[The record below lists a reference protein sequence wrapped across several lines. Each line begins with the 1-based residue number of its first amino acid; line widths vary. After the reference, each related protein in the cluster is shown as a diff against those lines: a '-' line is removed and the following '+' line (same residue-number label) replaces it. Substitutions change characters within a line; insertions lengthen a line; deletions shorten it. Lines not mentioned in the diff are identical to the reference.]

1 MPRIEKP
8 RAEGR
13 FHLAGGRRLGY
24 AEYGDPSGPV
34 VLWFHGTPGGRRQFP
49 LLGRR
54 TAEKL
59 GLRVVLVERP
69 GSGLSDPYPYNA
81 VADWAA
87 DAALVADTLD
97 AERLG
102 VIGLSG
108 GGPYALSCAGTSA
121 LAGRVA
127 AVAVVGGVTPS
138 VGPDAT
144 ATGPVD
150 LTRRF
155 APMLSGLRRPLAALV
170 AAGLLP
176 IVPLGHWA
184 YQGFSSIV
192 PEADQR
198 VLADAEIEAMF
209 IDDIALTS
217 RGRFQAFVDDLRLFG
232 RDWGFRLADVK
243 APVRWWHGD
252 ADPVVSFEA
261 AQVAA
266 SYLPDV
272 ELILRPGKS
281 HLGGFADV
289 EEILG
294 FIRSFLRAEQPAR
307 STQHGTFEDFVATAT
322 GGPDRRRGSAC
333 RSPTQALK

>member
-1 MPRIEKP
+1 MSPNNPWRHPFRVPHIEKP

-13 FHLAGGRRLGY
+13 FHLTGGRRLGY
-24 AEYGDPSGPV
+24 ADYGDPSGPV

-54 TAEKL
+54 AAENL
-59 GLRVVLVERP
+59 GLRVVVVERP
-69 GSGLSDPYPYNA
+69 GSGLSDPHPYDA

-87 DAALVADTLD
+87 DVAQVADTLD

-108 GGPYALSCAGTSA
+108 GGPYALSCAATPA

-127 AVAVVGGVTPS
+127 AVAVLGGVTPS

-144 ATGPVD
+144 ATGPID

-155 APMLSGLRRPLAALV
+155 APVLSGLRRPLAALV
-170 AAGLLP
+170 AGGLLP

-184 YQGFSSIV
+184 YRAFSGIM
-192 PEADQR
+192 PEPDQR
-198 VLADAEIEAMF
+198 VFADDEIQAMF

-217 RGRFQAFVDDLRLFG
+217 RGRFQALVDDARLFG

-252 ADPVVSFEA
+252 ADPLVSFEA
-261 AQVAA
+261 AEVAA
-266 SYLPDV
+266 SFLPDV
-272 ELILRPGKS
+272 ELILRPGES
-281 HLGGFADV
+281 HLGGFAAVDEV
-289 EEILG
+289 LG
-294 FIRSFLRAEQPAR
+294 FIRSFL
-307 STQHGTFEDFVATAT
+307 
-322 GGPDRRRGSAC
+322 
-333 RSPTQALK
+333 

>member
-1 MPRIEKP
+1 MSPNNPWRHPFRVPRIEKP

-13 FHLAGGRRLGY
+13 FDLTSGRRLGY

-54 TAEKL
+54 AAETL

-69 GSGLSDPYPYNA
+69 GSGLSDPHPYDA

-87 DAALVADTLD
+87 DVAQVADALG
-97 AERLG
+97 AEQLG
-102 VIGLSG
+102 IVGLSG
-108 GGPYALSCAGTSA
+108 GGPYALSCAGTPT
-121 LAGRVA
+121 LAHRVA
-127 AVAVVGGVTPS
+127 AVAVLGGVTPS

-150 LTRRF
+150 LARRF

-170 AAGLLP
+170 AGGLLP

-184 YQGFSSIV
+184 YRAFSGIM
-192 PEADQR
+192 PESDQLIFAD
-198 VLADAEIEAMF
+198 DEIQAMF

-217 RGRFQAFVDDLRLFG
+217 KGRFQALVDDLRLFG

-243 APVRWWHGD
+243 VPVRWWHGD
-252 ADPVVSFEA
+252 ADPIVSFDEA
-261 AQVAA
+261 REAIAH
-266 SYLPDV
+266 LPDA
-272 ELILRPGKS
+272 ELILRPGES
-281 HLGGFADV
+281 HLGGFAIAD
-289 EEILG
+289 EILG
-294 FIRSFLRAEQPAR
+294 FVRSL
-307 STQHGTFEDFVATAT
+307 
-322 GGPDRRRGSAC
+322 
-333 RSPTQALK
+333 L

>member
-1 MPRIEKP
+1 MPMSPNNPWRHPFRVPRIEKP

-54 TAEKL
+54 AAEKL

-69 GSGLSDPYPYNA
+69 GSGLSDPHPYNA

-87 DAALVADTLD
+87 DAAQVADTLD

-150 LTRRF
+150 LARRF
-155 APMLSGLRRPLAALV
+155 APMLSGPRRPLAALV
-170 AAGLLP
+170 AGGVATRHPARALGLQGRLRRHARGRPADFRRRRDRGDVHRRHRPDLQGPLPSPRRRRTAVRAGLGLPAGRREGAGAMVARRRRSCRVLRGRQGGGLLP
-176 IVPLGHWA
+176 ARRGAHPAPRREPPRRLRRLSRR
-184 YQGFSSIV
+184 SS
-192 PEADQR
+192 
-198 VLADAEIEAMF
+198 
-209 IDDIALTS
+209 
-217 RGRFQAFVDDLRLFG
+217 
-232 RDWGFRLADVK
+232 
-243 APVRWWHGD
+243 
-252 ADPVVSFEA
+252 
-261 AQVAA
+261 A
-266 SYLPDV
+266 S
-272 ELILRPGKS
+272 S
-281 HLGGFADV
+281 
-289 EEILG
+289 
-294 FIRSFLRAEQPAR
+294 AR
-307 STQHGTFEDFVATAT
+307 SSEPNSRHAPPST
-322 GGPDRRRGSAC
+322 GR
-333 RSPTQALK
+333 